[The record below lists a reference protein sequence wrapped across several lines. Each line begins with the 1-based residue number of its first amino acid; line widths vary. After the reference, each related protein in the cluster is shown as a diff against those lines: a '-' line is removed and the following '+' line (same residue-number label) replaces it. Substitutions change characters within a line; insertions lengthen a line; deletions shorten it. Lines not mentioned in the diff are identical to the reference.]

1 MLLQRQTP
9 ALRPLTTAHL
19 AQTMTLL
26 NLSADE
32 LGQTVENALAT
43 NPALEL
49 APTRRCRF
57 CRRILP
63 PEGPCPL
70 CSRPQNIASD
80 EPIVFL
86 SPPQEYIPTK
96 GAAAGEL
103 PEEGELAERETLAE
117 YVLRQIASDLAPAD
131 RPLAAHLLTNLDED
145 GLLAISVMEVA
156 RYHHVPPSRV
166 EAVLSQ
172 IQHAEPLGV
181 GSPSP
186 QAALLVQLETLAET
200 RRVPPLTEQA
210 ITQGLELLSRRQY
223 ARLSELL
230 GISVEQTNVIAQF
243 ISENLNP
250 FPGRAHWGDI
260 RQGHAASPP
269 TFHNP
274 DAMISYLDDNPAN
287 PFVVEVITP
296 YAGRLRINP
305 MFRQALKQATP
316 EAIADWQSDLE
327 QATLLVKCLKQ
338 RNQAIV
344 RLMQR
349 LAVLQRPFILYG
361 EAHLQP
367 LTRARLA
374 QELEVHESTISRAV
388 SNKTV
393 QLPNGHIIPLAT
405 FFDRSLQVRTVLK
418 RIIAQESNLNDSE
431 LAQRLAHQGYFV
443 ARRTVAKY
451 RAMEGILPVHL
462 RG

>member
-26 NLSADE
+26 NLNADE
-32 LGQTVENALAT
+32 LGQTVETALAT

-49 APTRRCRF
+49 APMRRCRT
-57 CRRILP
+57 CQRVLP

-86 SPPQEYIPTK
+86 SPPQDTPSRS
-96 GAAAGEL
+96 GPPVADL
-103 PEEGELAERETLAE
+103 PDREDPAESETLPE
-117 YVLRQIASDLAPAD
+117 YVLRQIASELSPSD

-156 RYHHVPPSRV
+156 RYHHVSSSRV
-166 EAVLSQ
+166 ETVLRL

-186 QAALLVQLETLAET
+186 QAALLVQLEALSET
-200 RRVPPLTEQA
+200 RRVPPLAQQA
-210 ITQGLELLSRRQY
+210 ITQGLELLSRHQY
-223 ARLSELL
+223 ARLGELL
-230 GISVEQTNVIAQF
+230 GISIEQASAIAQF

-250 FPGRAHWGDI
+250 FPARAHWGDV
-260 RQGHAASPP
+260 RQGSAAA
-269 TFHNP
+269 TTAYRNP
-274 DAMISYLDDNPAN
+274 DAIISYLNENPHN
-287 PFVVEVITP
+287 PLVVEVITP

-305 MFRQALKQATP
+305 LFRQALKQAAP
-316 EAIADWQSDLE
+316 EALADWQSDLE
-327 QATLLVKCLKQ
+327 QATLLVKCLRQ

-349 LAVLQRPFILYG
+349 LATLQRDFIVHG

-374 QELEVHESTISRAV
+374 LELDVHESTISRAV
-388 SNKTV
+388 SNKAV

-418 RIIAQESNLNDSE
+418 RIIAQEGNLNDSE
-431 LAQRLAHQGYFV
+431 LAQCLARQGYTV